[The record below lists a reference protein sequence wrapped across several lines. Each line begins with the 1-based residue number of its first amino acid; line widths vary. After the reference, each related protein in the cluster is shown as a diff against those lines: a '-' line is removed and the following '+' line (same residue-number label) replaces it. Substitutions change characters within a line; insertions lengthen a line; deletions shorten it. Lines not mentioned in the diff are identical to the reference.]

1 MTTHTPVQDETRRKL
16 PASLLEG
23 KIKWN
28 MSPMSWLFAGLPK
41 GLISLSGTQGTDGK
55 AVYCVWLPDSRPSKN
70 STVAFSCLKF
80 FHLVLY
86 MWKLKMPL
94 GVEIPLE

>member
-23 KIKWN
+23 KIEWN

-55 AVYCVWLPDSRPSKN
+55 AVYCVWLPDSRPVENK
-70 STVAFSCLKF
+70 VMFSWSYTLAT
-80 FHLVLY
+80 
-86 MWKLKMPL
+86 
-94 GVEIPLE
+94 